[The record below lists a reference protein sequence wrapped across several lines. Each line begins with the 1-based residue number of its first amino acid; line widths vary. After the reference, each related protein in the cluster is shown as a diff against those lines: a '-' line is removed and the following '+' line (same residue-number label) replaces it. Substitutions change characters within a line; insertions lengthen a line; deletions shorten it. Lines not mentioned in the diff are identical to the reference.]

1 MLESGQIIR
10 LEKAIGYTFTNR
22 ESLQL
27 ALRHR
32 SLGSRNNERLEFLG
46 DSLLNCVI
54 AEYLFHRFPKQKE
67 GHMSRL
73 RAGLVRG
80 TTLSEIAR
88 EFNLGEFIQLGAGEL
103 KSGGFRR
110 DSILAD
116 SVEAIIGAIYLD
128 SDFEQCKACILSWFE
143 KRLNSLPESGIT
155 KDSKTRLQEFLQSRQ
170 LELPNYEVV
179 AIEGE
184 AHDQTFYV
192 DCFIPSLPDRTKGKG
207 ASRRVAEQEA
217 AHSALLALGLADE

>member
-1 MLESGQIIR
+1 MVESDQIVR
-10 LEKAIGYTFTNR
+10 LEKAIGYTFSDR
-22 ESLQL
+22 ETLQL

-32 SLGSRNNERLEFLG
+32 SLGARNNERLEFLG

-54 AEYLFHRFPKQKE
+54 AEYLFQHFPKLKE

-128 SDFEQCKACILSWFE
+128 SDFVQCKTSVLSWFE
-143 KRLNSLPESGIT
+143 GRLKSLPENGIP
-155 KDSKTRLQEFLQSRQ
+155 KDSKTRLQEFLQAHQ
-170 LELPNYEVV
+170 LALPNYEVV
-179 AIEGE
+179 SVEGE
-184 AHDQTFYV
+184 AHKQTFYV
-192 DCFIPSLPDRTKGKG
+192 DCFVPSLPERTQGKG
-207 ASRRVAEQEA
+207 ASRRIAEQEA
-217 AHSALLALGLADE
+217 ARSALLALGLENE